1 MARIQSCGALQGGP
15 QGLTSSSLKSSI
27 LLPWWILGVECQAKW
42 AGPEARM
49 VTGLRRNEWIIFL
62 DSDIIRYGQHP
73 DLRHAIL
80 IADLRLEN

>member
-1 MARIQSCGALQGGP
+1 M
-15 QGLTSSSLKSSI
+15 TSSSLKSSN

-49 VTGLRRNEWIIFL
+49 VTGLRRNEWIVFL
-62 DSDIIRYGQHP
+62 ESDILRYGQHP